1 MSINSKIRREAKK
14 RSASKKVQGTPPV
27 ALPIEPHA
35 ELRDAHGQLLAGIVR
50 RDGEWVLGLG
60 GKIAG
65 NSDSA
70 AHVLAMIQRAA
81 VLHEKS
87 GTPVR
92 LTFSDTLREAAH
104 AEVAGMGISYE
115 AFAAALDASMQG
127 DAGES
132 AKD

>member
-14 RSASKKVQGTPPV
+14 RSVSKKSQDKPP
-27 ALPIEPHA
+27 AGPPIEPHA
-35 ELRDAHGQLLAGIVR
+35 ELRDQQGQLLAGIVR
-50 RDGEWVLGLG
+50 REGEWVLGLG

-87 GTPVR
+87 GTPAR
-92 LTFSDTLREAAH
+92 LTFSDALRDAAY
-104 AEVAGMGISYE
+104 AEVAGMGMSFE
-115 AFAAALDASMQG
+115 AFAATLEESMQG
-127 DAGES
+127 GSGEPM
-132 AKD
+132 KG

>member
-14 RSASKKVQGTPPV
+14 RNASKKTQDKPSVGP
-27 ALPIEPHA
+27 PIEPHA
-35 ELRDAHGQLLAGIVR
+35 ELRDQQGQLLAGIVR

-65 NSDSA
+65 NTDSA

-92 LTFSDTLREAAH
+92 LTFSDALRDAAQL
-104 AEVAGMGISYE
+104 EVAGMGMSYE
-115 AFAAALDASMQG
+115 AFATALDEAMTG

-132 AKD
+132 AKG

>member
-14 RSASKKVQGTPPV
+14 RNASKKTQDKPSAST
-27 ALPIEPHA
+27 PIEPHA
-35 ELRDAHGQLLAGIVR
+35 ELRGQQGQLLAGIVR

-65 NSDSA
+65 NTDSA

-92 LTFSDTLREAAH
+92 LTFSDALRDAAQ
-104 AEVAGMGISYE
+104 AEVAGMGMSYE
-115 AFAAALDASMQG
+115 AFATALDQVMTG
-127 DAGES
+127 DARES
-132 AKD
+132 AKG